1 MKWAPVLLVCAA
13 LAAACHPGP
22 VVNSQPN
29 KVGGT
34 IAGIVKTADSAIAVP
49 GRKVSVIDVKTGER
63 HDTTTGANGGYTIQ
77 VPEGTYRFEIELREG
92 EALSKQP
99 DHTHVN
105 NSDLDA
111 SRDFVI
117 TTRAGGRSELAHRSV
132 LDFDTV
138 RQA

>member
-77 VPEGTYRFEIELREG
+77 VPEGTYRFEIDLRPG
-92 EALSKQP
+92 ETLAKQP
-99 DHTHVN
+99 SETHVG
-105 NSDLDA
+105 NSDLDTT
-111 SRDFVI
+111 RDFVI
-117 TTRAGGRSELAHRSV
+117 TMKTSGA
-132 LDFDTV
+132 
-138 RQA
+138 

>member
-117 TTRAGGRSELAHRSV
+117 TTRAGGRSEFAHRSV
-132 LDFDTV
+132 LDSDTV